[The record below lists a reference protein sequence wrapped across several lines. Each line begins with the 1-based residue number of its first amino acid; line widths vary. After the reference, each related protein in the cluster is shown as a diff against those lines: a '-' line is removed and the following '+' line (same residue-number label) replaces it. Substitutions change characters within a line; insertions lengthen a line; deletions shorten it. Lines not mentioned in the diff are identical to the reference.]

1 MTLSQVEIFKEEFDI
16 IKKYVD
22 HKEIISII
30 LYGGYGRNEGAE
42 YIDEKG
48 NRLLFND
55 IDLLLIVKNKI
66 SSTTINKFKK
76 KLLNEINITWIDFTQ
91 YTISQLKRSNKS
103 VFFYDLKY
111 SSIILKGDKNILSNI
126 PNFSNKKIE
135 YNEIKILFTSR
146 IWCFLGC
153 FDEKGIGP
161 LNGFKSAFFKN
172 QISKAVFGIIDSIL
186 ISENCYVTHY
196 KQKKELFLKEYASK
210 YPELTKYIEFAFEN
224 KFSPNR
230 EPLNKTQTEKI
241 YRDVSFQFLTIMS
254 EILGKIN
261 GKKISSGFD
270 LASLFKNDL
279 RLNLK
284 SILFK
289 ILNNE
294 KQDELN
300 ILICRIFSLYCVF
313 DEKYN
318 EFSLKYFNK
327 IKDKNT
333 LSEFDFDFIRSN
345 IVILKFN
352 E

>member
-1 MTLSQVEIFKEEFDI
+1 MTLSQVEIFKEEFNI

-91 YTISQLKRSNKS
+91 KTISQLKRSNES

-111 SSIILKGDKNILSNI
+111 SSTILKGDKNILSNI

-196 KQKKELFLKEYASK
+196 KQKKELFLKDYVSK
-210 YPELTKYIEFAFEN
+210 YPLLTNYIDFAYEN
-224 KFSPNR
+224 KFSPNGK
-230 EPLNKTQTEKI
+230 PLNKNQVDKI
-241 YRDVSFQFLTIMS
+241 YRDVSSQFLIIMS
-254 EILGKIN
+254 EILGKIY
-261 GKKISSGFD
+261 GKKIYTGFD
-270 LASLFKNDL
+270 LVGLFKNDL
-279 RLNLK
+279 RSNLK

-289 ILNNE
+289 VLNNE
-294 KQDELN
+294 RQDELN
-300 ILICRIFSLYCVF
+300 IFICRIFTLYSLY

-318 EFSLKYFNK
+318 EYALKYFNK
-327 IKDKNT
+327 INDKNK
-333 LSEFDFDFIRSN
+333 LREYDFDFIRSN
-345 IVILKFN
+345 IVTLKFN

>member
-1 MTLSQVEIFKEEFDI
+1 MTLSQVEIFKEEFNI

-111 SSIILKGDKNILSNI
+111 SSTILKGDKNILSNI

-196 KQKKELFLKEYASK
+196 KEKKKLFLKDYASK
-210 YPELTKYIEFAFEN
+210 YPLLKNYIDFAYEN
-224 KFSPNR
+224 KFSPNGK
-230 EPLNKTQTEKI
+230 PLNKNQTDKI
-241 YRDVSFQFLTIMS
+241 YRDVSSQFLIIMS
-254 EILGKIN
+254 EILGKIY
-261 GKKISSGFD
+261 GKKISTGFD
-270 LASLFKNDL
+270 LVSLFKNDL

-289 ILNNE
+289 VLNNE
-294 KQDELN
+294 RKDELN
-300 ILICRIFSLYCVF
+300 IFICRIFTLYSLY

-318 EFSLKYFNK
+318 EYALKYFNK
-327 IKDKNT
+327 INDKNT
-333 LSEFDFDFIRSN
+333 LKEYDFDFIRSN

>member
-1 MTLSQVEIFKEEFDI
+1 MMSYQIETFKKEFDL
-16 IKKYVD
+16 IKRYVVD
-22 HKEIISII
+22 KEIISVI

-42 YIDEKG
+42 YLDEKG
-48 NRLLFND
+48 NKRLFND
-55 IDLLLIVKNKI
+55 IDLLLIVKNKLP
-66 SSTTINKFKK
+66 SKTINNFKR

-111 SSIILKGDKNILSNI
+111 SSTILNGDKNILSNI

-172 QISKAVFGIIDSIL
+172 QISKAIFGIIDSIL
-186 ISENCYVTHY
+186 ISENCYVTNY
-196 KQKKELFLKEYASK
+196 REKKELYMKDYASK
-210 YPELTKYIEFAFEN
+210 YPLLTQYIDFAFEN
-224 KFSPNR
+224 KFSPNGA
-230 EPLNKTQTEKI
+230 PINKNQTDKI
-241 YRDVSFQFLTIMS
+241 YKDVSSQFLIIMS
-254 EILGKIN
+254 QILGKIN

-270 LASLFKNDL
+270 LVSLFKNNL
-279 RLNLK
+279 RSNLK
-284 SILFK
+284 STLFK

-294 KQDELN
+294 RQDELN
-300 ILICRIFSLYCVF
+300 ILICRIFTLYCIF

-318 EFSLKYFNK
+318 EYALKYFNK
-327 IKDKNT
+327 ISNKNT
-333 LSEFDFDFIRSN
+333 LKEFDFDFIRSN